1 MTTRIK
7 EFAVTLDQDYRDDD
21 SEGIRHALEMVK
33 GVLSVEPIEAGISDQ
48 MNRTRIRSELG
59 QKILSMLGEA

>member
-1 MTTRIK
+1 MTRIK
-7 EFAVTLDQDYRDDD
+7 GFAVTLDQDYRDDD
-21 SEGIRHALEMVK
+21 SEGIRHALEMAK

>member
-1 MTTRIK
+1 MTRIK
-7 EFAVTLDQDYRDDD
+7 GFAVTLDQDYRDDD

>member
-7 EFAVTLDQDYRDDD
+7 GFAVTLDQDYRDDD